1 MRRKEIPTAIA
12 EMKLENLTREQLAVL
27 RHLTE
32 EAEAGFDER
41 IRHAEEDSSRDFWKK
56 CANAAFVLTDRVNEE
71 RLSRRD

>member
-1 MRRKEIPTAIA
+1 MRRNEVAAAIA
-12 EMKLENLTREQLAVL
+12 EMELENLTREQLAVM

-41 IRHAEEDSSRDFWKK
+41 TRHAEDKSTKDLWIS

>member
-1 MRRKEIPTAIA
+1 MKRSEIPAAIT

-41 IRHAEEDSSRDFWKK
+41 TRHAEDKSTKDLWIS
-56 CANAAFVLTDRVNEE
+56 CANAAFVLTDRVNKE